1 MDKIIEMKNQK
12 YELIKTQRSMLDK
25 IDAENRKF
33 TDEENVEYKSVG
45 DKIENLE
52 REILDAETDLNRRRK
67 LAEKELEAKNA
78 RTVIKDGKKPDSEDV
93 DPEKEFRNTGEFFYA
108 IAKFK
113 QDGKR
118 DGRLDI
124 LMEKREQTM
133 GTGATGGYALPEQ
146 FDSTIRQVQAQE
158 AIVRPRAAVIPA
170 GSPPDAKLT
179 FPSLDQTSA
188 QNIYGGVT
196 VVHTGEGVTMTETTA
211 NLREV
216 SLEPKEISAYIVVT
230 NKLLNN
236 WDAAGAFVTRQLSQA
251 MVGQEDYDFM
261 RGDGVNKALG
271 FINCAAAITYTRAG
285 GAGTAAIAFADVYGM
300 LAKILMRGGSYIWL
314 ASQTII
320 PQLAA
325 MVDAGT
331 NAVWLGGQLSALS
344 GAAGPLP
351 TTLFGLPIVFA
362 DRLPALGTKG
372 DLSLV
377 NLSYYL
383 IKDGSGPAAASSE
396 HVYFTSNKVVFK
408 IVWNVDAH
416 PWLTEPIGLEGS
428 TSNTV
433 SPFVILN

>member
-1 MDKIIEMKNQK
+1 MEKIIEMKRK
-12 YELIKTQRSMLDK
+12 KVELLAQLRAMLDK
-25 IDAENRKF
+25 ADTEKRKL
-33 TDEENVEYKSVG
+33 TEEENKDYRR
-45 DKIENLE
+45 IEGEIDQLE
-52 REILDAETDLNRRRK
+52 KDTLDAEADLERRRK
-67 LAEKELEAKNA
+67 LAEKEIQAKNA
-78 RTVIKDGKKPDSEDV
+78 RTVVKVKSGDDADDKTDV
-93 DPEKEFRNTGEFFYA
+93 DPEKEFRNVGEYLHA
-108 IAKFK
+108 IARAK
-113 QDGKR
+113 QDHIV
-118 DGRLDI
+118 DPRLEI
-124 LMEKREQTM
+124 LREKREQTM

-146 FDSTIRQVQAQE
+146 FDATIRQVQAQE
-158 AIVRPRAAVIPA
+158 AIIRPRAAVIPA

-179 FPSLDQTSA
+179 FPALDQTSA

-211 NLREV
+211 RLREI

-236 WDAAGAFVTRQLSQA
+236 WDAAGAFVTRQLSAA
-251 MVGQEDYDFM
+251 MIGQEDYDFM
-261 RGDGVNKALG
+261 RGNGVNKALG
-271 FINCAAAITYTRAG
+271 FINCAAAIAYNRAG
-285 GAGTAAIAFADVYGM
+285 ASAIAFADVYGM
-300 LAKILMRGGSYIWL
+300 LARILMRGGSYIWL

-331 NAVWLGGQLSALS
+331 HAVWLGGRDAN
-344 GAAGPLP
+344 GAAQGPLP
-351 TTLFGLPIVFA
+351 TTLFGLPIIFA

-396 HVYFTSNKVVFK
+396 HVFFTSNKVVFK

-416 PWLTEPIGLEGS
+416 PWLTEPLGLEGS
-428 TSNTV
+428 TTNTV